1 MDPEHMAIECL
12 GGGGGGGHCLT
23 SRKSGSQ
30 GASLDPQAENVEA
43 AGLAARQVFST

>member
-1 MDPEHMAIECL
+1 MAIECL
-12 GGGGGGGHCLT
+12 GGGGGGGGHCLT

-30 GASLDPQAENVEA
+30 GASLDTQAENVKA